1 MGKKRIQPVLQH
13 KKAGNAD
20 ERGRERER
28 GGGKREGGIER
39 RPVIFKP
46 FSPGLKIGFK
56 ETGNHGSGTF
66 WAAK

>member
-28 GGGKREGGIER
+28 GGGERERGG
-39 RPVIFKP
+39 
-46 FSPGLKIGFK
+46 
-56 ETGNHGSGTF
+56 
-66 WAAK
+66 